1 MKTNEVPIEELV
13 KRRSRL
19 GEVLPENSLFIVFS
33 NEVFERNSGV
43 NFEFRQES
51 NFWYLTGINEDFS
64 AYLIF
69 KNSSGF
75 LEEILFVKQPNNL
88 ENLWDGS
95 RLGFNNALEIS
106 GLESLEQIKDFAEI
120 TKEVQKYKGRIKNLY
135 LNLDQKSSY
144 KNIRNEILNIV
155 SNFGGLENYIKPETL
170 TKKLRLYKSNW
181 EIRQIKR
188 ASKITID
195 AHLNA
200 VQVMKEA
207 IPKTTGFY
215 EYEFE
220 AVLDYFYRR
229 NSAGSAY
236 KSIVAGGNNANTL
249 HYAANSQ
256 KLRPGD
262 LLLVDAGAEFNY
274 YASDITRAYPIN
286 GKFKRPQRIIYEIVL
301 KAQNVAIS
309 ESASANATFKS
320 IHDVAVNQIISDL
333 QDLGFLKESL
343 DEILEKKLYKKFFM
357 HGIGHW
363 MGLDVHDVGDSI
375 DFLTG
380 ERIETPLEPGM
391 VFTIE
396 PGIYLPSESEDTP
409 LEFRGIGVRIEDNI
423 LITKDGIENLSRKMP
438 KNPDEVEG
446 LFM

>member
-1 MKTNEVPIEELV
+1 MKTNEVLVEELI
-13 KRRSRL
+13 KRRSGL
-19 GEVLPENSLFIVFS
+19 GGILPKNSLFILFS
-33 NEVFERNSGV
+33 NEILQRNSGI
-43 NFEFRQES
+43 NFEFRQDS
-51 NFWYLTGINEDFS
+51 NFWYFTGINTDFS

-69 KNSSGF
+69 KDSDGS
-75 LEEILFVKQPNNL
+75 LEESLFIKEPTEL

-95 RLGFNNALEIS
+95 RPSFKNVLSIS
-106 GLESLEQIKDFAEI
+106 GLESLEQIKSFDSLEENI
-120 TKEVQKYKGRIKNLY
+120 QKYKNKVKNLY
-135 LNLDQKSSY
+135 LDLDQKTSY
-144 KNIRNEILNIV
+144 QRIKTKILNLT
-155 SNFGGLENYIKPETL
+155 SEFHNLENYIRPEAL
-170 TKKLRLYKSNW
+170 TKKLRMYKSNW

-195 AHLNA
+195 AHINA

-207 IPKTTGFY
+207 IEKTNGFY

-249 HYAANSQ
+249 HYSSNSQ
-256 KLRPGD
+256 KLKPGD

-274 YASDITRAYPIN
+274 YASDITRTYPIN

-301 KAQNVAIS
+301 NAQNASIS
-309 ESASANATFKS
+309 ESASASATFKS

-375 DFLTG
+375 DFVTG

-391 VFTIE
+391 VFTVE
-396 PGIYLPSESEDTP
+396 PGIYLPLESEDIP

-446 LFM
+446 LFV